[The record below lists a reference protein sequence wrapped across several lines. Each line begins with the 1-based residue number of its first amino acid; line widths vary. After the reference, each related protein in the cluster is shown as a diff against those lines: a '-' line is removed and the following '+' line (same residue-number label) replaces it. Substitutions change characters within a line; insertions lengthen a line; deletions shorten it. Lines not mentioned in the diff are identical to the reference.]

1 MDGLAAA
8 SLIVEFLT
16 WIALVPGIALYVA
29 GVSVRVVGRRWTAT
43 DGIVADGPAG
53 PDGPG
58 ASASPAR
65 VLRWFDDD
73 GDVHEAPAD
82 TAETRELAAG
92 SDVRV
97 WFSPRDPWRVRTHAP
112 ELDGRALRITGL
124 VLIGI
129 GAVAAVA
136 GIALLFLE

>member
-1 MDGLAAA
+1 MNGLAAA

-16 WIALVPGIALYVA
+16 WIALVPGVLLYVA
-29 GVSVRVVGRRWTAT
+29 GLSVRLLGRRWSAT
-43 DGIVADGPAG
+43 EGLVADAPAV
-53 PDGPG
+53 DG
-58 ASASPAR
+58 AAPAR
-65 VLRWFDDD
+65 VLRWFDGD

-82 TAETRELAAG
+82 TPEIRDLSAG

-97 WFSPRDPWRVRTHAP
+97 WFSPRSPWRVRTHAP
-112 ELDGRALRITGL
+112 ELDGRALRVTGL

-129 GAVAAVA
+129 GALAAVV

>member
-8 SLIVEFLT
+8 SLIIEFLT
-16 WIALVPGIALYVA
+16 WIALVPGVLLYVA
-29 GVSVRVVGRRWTAT
+29 GLSIRVVGRRWTAT
-43 DGIVADGPAG
+43 EGLVAERPAD
-53 PDGPG
+53 PDAPT
-58 ASASPAR
+58 SAPTR
-65 VLRWFDDD
+65 VLRWFDGD

-82 TAETRELAAG
+82 THDTRDLAAG

-97 WFSPRDPWRVRTHAP
+97 WFAPRSPWRVRTHAP
-112 ELDGRALRITGL
+112 ELDGRALRVTGL

-136 GIALLFLE
+136 GIVLLFLE

>member
-1 MDGLAAA
+1 MDGLAAI

-29 GVSVRVVGRRWTAT
+29 GVSVRVLGRHWTAT
-43 DGIVADGPAG
+43 EGLVADAPAG
-53 PDGPG
+53 DGG
-58 ASASPAR
+58 AGSMR

-73 GDVHEAPAD
+73 GEVHEAPAD
-82 TAETRELAAG
+82 TAETRDLSPG

-97 WFSPRDPWRVRTHAP
+97 WFSPRAPWRVRTHAP

-129 GAVAAVA
+129 GAIAAVA
-136 GIALLFLE
+136 GIGLLFVE

>member
-1 MDGLAAA
+1 MDGLGAA
-8 SLIVEFLT
+8 SLIIEFLT

-29 GVSVRVVGRRWTAT
+29 GVSVRVLGRRWTAAE
-43 DGIVADGPAG
+43 GLVADAPPHPGQ
-53 PDGPG
+53 DGG
-58 ASASPAR
+58 SVR

-82 TAETRELAAG
+82 TPETRDLAPG

-97 WFSPRDPWRVRTHAP
+97 WFSPRSPWRVRTHAP
-112 ELDGRALRITGL
+112 ELDGRALRVTGL

-136 GIALLFLE
+136 GIVILFLE

>member
-16 WIALVPGIALYVA
+16 WIALVPGILLYVA

-43 DGIVADGPAG
+43 EGLVADGPAG
-53 PDGPG
+53 DDGVAP
-58 ASASPAR
+58 R
-65 VLRWFDDD
+65 VLRWFDDE
-73 GDVHEAPAD
+73 GDVHEASAD
-82 TAETRELAAG
+82 TPETRDLAAG

-97 WFSPRDPWRVRTHAP
+97 WFSPRAPWRVRTHAP
-112 ELDGRALRITGL
+112 ELDGRALRVTGL

>member
-1 MDGLAAA
+1 MDGLGAA
-8 SLIVEFLT
+8 SLTIEFLT

-29 GVSVRVVGRRWTAT
+29 GVSVRVLGRRWTAT
-43 DGIVADGPAG
+43 EGIVAD
-53 PDGPG
+53 
-58 ASASPAR
+58 ASPEPNRGGGPVR

-82 TAETRELAAG
+82 TPETRDLAPG

-97 WFSPRDPWRVRTHAP
+97 WFSPRSPWRVRTHAP
-112 ELDGRALRITGL
+112 ELDGRALRVTGL

-129 GAVAAVA
+129 GAAAAIA
-136 GIALLFLE
+136 GVALLFLE

>member
-8 SLIVEFLT
+8 SLIIEFLT
-16 WIALVPGIALYVA
+16 WIALVPGVLLYVA
-29 GVSVRVVGRRWTAT
+29 GLSIRLLGRRWTTAE
-43 DGIVADGPAG
+43 GLVADGPARE
-53 PDGPG
+53 DGAAPG
-58 ASASPAR
+58 R
-65 VLRWFDDD
+65 VLRWFDGD

-82 TAETRELAAG
+82 TPETHDLAAG

-97 WFSPRDPWRVRTHAP
+97 WFSPRSPWRVRTHAP

-136 GIALLFLE
+136 GIGLLFLE

>member
-1 MDGLAAA
+1 MDGLAAT

-16 WIALVPGIALYVA
+16 WIALIPGLVLYVS
-29 GVSVRVVGRRWTAT
+29 GISIRVLGRRWRAT
-43 DGIVADGPAG
+43 EGLVAEAPAADDGA
-53 PDGPG
+53 
-58 ASASPAR
+58 ASGR

-82 TAETRELAAG
+82 TDETRDLAAG

-97 WFSPRDPWRVRTHAP
+97 WFSPRAPWRVRTHAP

-136 GIALLFLE
+136 GIGLLFIE

>member
-16 WIALVPGIALYVA
+16 WIALVPGVLLYVA
-29 GVSVRVVGRRWTAT
+29 GLSVRVLGRRWTAT
-43 DGIVADGPAG
+43 EGLVADGPVG
-53 PDGPG
+53 DDGTAP
-58 ASASPAR
+58 R
-65 VLRWFDDD
+65 VVRWFDDE

-82 TAETRELAAG
+82 SPETHDLPAG

-97 WFSPRDPWRVRTHAP
+97 WFSPRAPWRVRTHAP
-112 ELDGRALRITGL
+112 ELDGRALRVTGL

-129 GAVAAVA
+129 GVLAAVA

>member
-1 MDGLAAA
+1 MDGLAAT

-16 WIALVPGIALYVA
+16 WIALIPGIALYVA
-29 GVSVRVVGRRWTAT
+29 GVSVRVLGRRWRAT
-43 DGIVADGPAG
+43 EGLVADAPAG
-53 PDGPG
+53 DGG
-58 ASASPAR
+58 AGSTR

-73 GDVHEAPAD
+73 GEVHEAPAD
-82 TAETRELAAG
+82 TAETRDLSPG

-97 WFSPRDPWRVRTHAP
+97 WFSPRAPWRVRTHAP

-129 GAVAAVA
+129 GAIAAVA
-136 GIALLFLE
+136 GIGLLFVE

>member
-1 MDGLAAA
+1 MDGLAAI

-16 WIALVPGIALYVA
+16 WIALVPGIALYAA
-29 GVSVRVVGRRWTAT
+29 GVSIRVLGRRWTPT
-43 DGIVADGPAG
+43 EGLVADAPAG
-53 PDGPG
+53 ADGT
-58 ASASPAR
+58 ASVR
-65 VLRWFDDD
+65 VLRWFDD
-73 GDVHEAPAD
+73 GGEVHEAPAD
-82 TAETRELAAG
+82 TAETRDLSPG

-97 WFSPRDPWRVRTHAP
+97 WFSPRAPWRVRTHAP

>member
-8 SLIVEFLT
+8 SLIIEFLT
-16 WIALVPGIALYVA
+16 WIALVPGIVLYIA
-29 GVSVRVVGRRWTAT
+29 GVSVRVLGRRWTAT
-43 DGIVADGPAG
+43 EGLVADGPADAAG
-53 PDGPG
+53 RRT
-58 ASASPAR
+58 R
-65 VLRWFDDD
+65 VLRWFDAD

-82 TAETRELAAG
+82 APETRDLAAG

-97 WFSPRDPWRVRTHAP
+97 WFSPRAPWRVRTHAP
-112 ELDGRALRITGL
+112 ELDGRALRVTGL

-129 GAVAAVA
+129 GAAAAVA

>member
-1 MDGLAAA
+1 MDGLGAA
-8 SLIVEFLT
+8 SLIIEFLT

-29 GVSVRVVGRRWTAT
+29 GVSVRVLGRRWRAAE
-43 DGIVADGPAG
+43 GLVADAPAQPG
-53 PDGPG
+53 QDGG
-58 ASASPAR
+58 SVR

-82 TAETRELAAG
+82 TPETRDLAPG

-97 WFSPRDPWRVRTHAP
+97 WFSPRSPWRVRTHAP
-112 ELDGRALRITGL
+112 ELDGRALRVTGL

-136 GIALLFLE
+136 GIVILFLE

>member
-1 MDGLAAA
+1 MDALAAI

-16 WIALVPGIALYVA
+16 WIALVPGIALYAA
-29 GVSVRVVGRRWTAT
+29 GVSIR
-43 DGIVADGPAG
+43 VADAPAG
-53 PDGPG
+53 ADGT
-58 ASASPAR
+58 ASVR
-65 VLRWFDDD
+65 VLRWFDD
-73 GDVHEAPAD
+73 GGEVHEAPAD
-82 TAETRELAAG
+82 TAETRDLSPG

-97 WFSPRDPWRVRTHAP
+97 WFSPRAPWRVRTHAP

>member
-1 MDGLAAA
+1 MDGLAAI

-29 GVSVRVVGRRWTAT
+29 GVSVRVLGRRWTAT
-43 DGIVADGPAG
+43 EGLVADTPAG
-53 PDGPG
+53 DGG
-58 ASASPAR
+58 AGSTR

-73 GDVHEAPAD
+73 GEVHEAPAD
-82 TAETRELAAG
+82 TAETRHLSPG

-97 WFSPRDPWRVRTHAP
+97 WFSPRAPWRVRTHAP

-136 GIALLFLE
+136 GIGLLFVE

>member
-1 MDGLAAA
+1 MDGLAAI

-29 GVSVRVVGRRWTAT
+29 GVSVRVLGRRWTAT
-43 DGIVADGPAG
+43 EGLVADAPAG
-53 PDGPG
+53 DGG
-58 ASASPAR
+58 AGSTR

-73 GDVHEAPAD
+73 GEVHEAAAD
-82 TAETRELAAG
+82 TAETRDLSPG

-97 WFSPRDPWRVRTHAP
+97 WFSPRAPWRVRTHAP

-136 GIALLFLE
+136 GIGLLFVE

>member
-8 SLIVEFLT
+8 SLIAEFLT
-16 WIALVPGIALYVA
+16 WIALVPGVVLYVA
-29 GVSVRVVGRRWTAT
+29 
-43 DGIVADGPAG
+43 DGSAG
-53 PDGPG
+53 AG
-58 ASASPAR
+58 ASAPPAR

-73 GDVHEAPAD
+73 GEVHEAPAD
-82 TAETRELAAG
+82 TAETRDLAAG

-97 WFSPRDPWRVRTHAP
+97 WFSPRTPWRVRTHAP

-129 GAVAAVA
+129 GAVAGIA

>member
-16 WIALVPGIALYVA
+16 WIALIPGIGLYVA
-29 GVSVRVVGRRWTAT
+29 GLSIRVLGRRWTPT
-43 DGIVADGPAG
+43 EGLVADAPAG
-53 PDGPG
+53 ADG
-58 ASASPAR
+58 AAPAR

-73 GDVHEAPAD
+73 GEVHEAPAD
-82 TAETRELAAG
+82 TAETRDLAAG

-97 WFSPRDPWRVRTHAP
+97 WFSPRSPWRVRTHAP

-124 VLIGI
+124 VLIGL
-129 GAVAAVA
+129 GAVSAVV
-136 GIALLFLE
+136 GIGLLFLE